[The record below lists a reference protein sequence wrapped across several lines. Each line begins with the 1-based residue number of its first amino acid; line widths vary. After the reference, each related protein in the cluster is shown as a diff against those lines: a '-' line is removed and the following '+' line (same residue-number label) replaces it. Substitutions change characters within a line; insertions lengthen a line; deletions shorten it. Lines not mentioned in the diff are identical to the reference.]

1 MKCISKKFKRKYGEK
16 IFKCQIFRW
25 YSYLEIPKT
34 GTRSEPALLP
44 PEPDRNRQFASAT
57 RYTSIVKSI
66 HNQ

>member
-1 MKCISKKFKRKYGEK
+1 MKYFEKIHEEIWGK

-44 PEPDRNRQFASAT
+44 PEPDRNSQFASAI